1 MADKARWLDAL
12 AADGEERVLLAS
24 LMDRYQRMDQRQ
36 YLTASHF
43 LDLVS
48 RRWPSGPF
56 PSPGGRGSCSGAGMS
71 RPSAKWRCSTRPY
84 LTREEA
90 CRQLPAAV
98 IRVQRA
104 GLTPLSHRDYLGA
117 LLSTGVRREMV
128 GDILVE
134 EDGADILLCEELAEY
149 VLGQLQRAGR
159 QRLEGRQV
167 PLDQLRQI
175 EQKFALLRDTVP
187 ALRLDCIVRRRVLP
201 LPGGEPAGRL
211 RRPGAGQPASGGKGR
226 RPGQPR
232 RSDHPPRPGPHPA
245 GKRRRAKPQGTDVCR
260 DQKMDVVSSF
270 RQTVAAGCAILE
282 RRNRSPRCQERDG

>member
-43 LDLVS
+43 LDLGQQALAQRAFSFTRGEGFVL
-48 RRWPSGPF
+48 W
-56 PSPGGRGSCSGAGMS
+56 GGYEQAERKMAVFY
-71 RPSAKWRCSTRPY
+71 PPY

-187 ALRLDCIVRRRVLP
+187 ALRLDCIVAAGFSLSRGESQRAVSAGRVLVNQRP
-201 LPGGEPAGRL
+201 VEKADARVNPGDQITLRGRGRIRLESAG
-211 RRPGAGQPASGGKGR
+211 GQSRKGR
-226 RPGQPR
+226 MFVEI
-232 RSDHPPRPGPHPA
+232 
-245 GKRRRAKPQGTDVCR
+245 KKW
-260 DQKMDVVSSF
+260 M
-270 RQTVAAGCAILE
+270 
-282 RRNRSPRCQERDG
+282 